1 MSKPLSVEQRYL
13 TKRARELADAAIDAL
28 PETEPM
34 TTYID
39 VWLET
44 YRAAGGLEKKR

>member
-1 MSKPLSVEQRYL
+1 MKWTVEQRWP
-13 TKRARELADAAIDAL
+13 TKRARDVADAAIDAL

-39 VWLET
+39 VWLAA
-44 YRAAGGLEKKR
+44 YLAAGGVEKRPR